1 MNVLIRPDEIQQR
14 VSELG
19 RRISRDYGEETDPLL
34 LIGVLRG
41 ALLFLADLSRAI
53 SVPVEIDFM
62 SVSSYEATEN
72 RDGVVRILKDLET
85 DVSDRHILIVDG
97 IVDTGLTLNHL
108 LRCLQA
114 RNPRSLKVCTLLE
127 KSVRRAIDIPIAY
140 RGFKIPG
147 DFVVGYG
154 LDLDQR
160 YRNLPFVGVPT
171 LDDC

>member
-41 ALLFLADLSRAI
+41 ALLFLANLSRAI

-97 IVDTGLTLNHL
+97 IVDHT
-108 LRCLQA
+108 
-114 RNPRSLKVCTLLE
+114 
-127 KSVRRAIDIPIAY
+127 D
-140 RGFKIPG
+140 
-147 DFVVGYG
+147 
-154 LDLDQR
+154 
-160 YRNLPFVGVPT
+160 
-171 LDDC
+171 